1 MPKILY
7 FCKCEVHSST
17 MKTTEEILYTLG
29 QFKAYAADRY
39 GIDQIGVFGSVARGE
54 QTEDSDIDVFYT
66 GKALSLITLDN
77 MQCELEKLL
86 GCKVEIVRVR
96 ENMNAILRNRIMKE
110 GCYA

>member
-1 MPKILY
+1 
-7 FCKCEVHSST
+7 

-29 QFKAYAADRY
+29 QFKAYAAERY
-39 GIDQIGVFGSVARGE
+39 GIDQLGVFGSFARRE
-54 QTEDSDIDVFYT
+54 QTENSDIDVFYT

-96 ENMNAILRNRIMKE
+96 ENMNAILRSRIMKE

>member
-1 MPKILY
+1 
-7 FCKCEVHSST
+7 
-17 MKTTEEILYTLG
+17 MKTTEEILYAIG

-96 ENMNAILRNRIMKE
+96 ENMNAILRSRIMKE